1 MSDFDYKKWLLEQKD
16 SLEPEDMPEEGDLDG
31 DGEVSKEEIDI
42 KKEFESELAKTIK
55 RNNAEGDY
63 DILDKGKFLQSV
75 KDVRNSTRY
84 NNIIQIANLYNSID
98 KGLELLFKNVASNY
112 YAKYILGKKTIKP
125 FEVVKAFE
133 YLSDGEVDI
142 DVDTL
147 RDMAKDFDQDFT
159 YNTQTLS
166 FDK

>member
-1 MSDFDYKKWLLEQKD
+1 MSDFDYKKWLYEQKD
-16 SLEPEDMPEEGDLDG
+16 SLDPEDMPEEGDIDG
-31 DGEVSKEEIDI
+31 DGGVSKEEIDI

-55 RNNAEGDY
+55 RYNAEGDY
-63 DILDKGKFLQSV
+63 DILDKSKFLQSI

-84 NNIIQIANLYNSID
+84 NSILNNAEQGSINSSLDI
-98 KGLELLFKNVASNY
+98 LFSWVASNY

-125 FEVVKAFE
+125 FEIVKAFE

-142 DVDTL
+142 DREDL
-147 RDMAKDFDQDFT
+147 ENLANDFDQDLI

-166 FDK
+166 FEK